1 MENLKLFYRIAL
13 KNREVYFLKIVT
25 LAIAFGSSVLIL
37 LFSINE
43 FGYDRFHID
52 SDRLFRVLQRNNS
65 DSFTGIRLSNQI
77 PAPVHAKLLKDSSFM
92 ISRVKTLN
100 QQVVIANG
108 VITRDLTIHVAE
120 SSLLDI
126 LSFDIVDGK
135 DKEFTEEK
143 DVVILSRSLSEQLFG
158 TSAVGKELKLCV
170 WNDTLSFKVVAI
182 FEDFPSNAHETF
194 SAFIPFD
201 HKRGARLGFETSS
214 SQIYGKAR
222 DGSIVNDGLKDLN
235 SDPELS
241 YQLQS
246 LPDIYFG
253 PRIYGDNAHHGDSY
267 SILILISISSLVLF
281 LAVTGFINLTALTLP
296 YRAKEIAIKKLAGN
310 DVKELLIGFTKES
323 FAISVFSFLLGTSIM
338 IAISHWIS
346 PVLSIDV
353 VGLLKEGNLTLIGVM
368 IVLVF
373 IVGAAPLMV
382 VTKFLKASPVRLL
395 STDTITFPKL
405 KRVITCVQLGVSI
418 FLIVA
423 SMVIKRQINR
433 SLLKEPGRN
442 HDQVVYLPYPEDLTD
457 QGLYGLRDQWRKFNP
472 NIVDV
477 MATSQLPDRIQ
488 SKELNTDFYFISVNS
503 SFADFFNLKMKSGN
517 WFKANNAD
525 SAIVV
530 NHAGSLVAGKEAHN
544 VIGVIN
550 DPGGEF
556 HLAEK
561 PLKIKLAT
569 YHNYNFLCIRILE
582 VEIRRTM
589 KYLSETFAE
598 DGRNAQ
604 VSFLNK
610 HFEEWLKY
618 QDRLNSLSDIL
629 TLISA
634 LLACCSIYGL
644 TVSLVRDKLK
654 QIAVHKLYG
663 AAVIHITKLLVKEFA
678 RQLGLAILIFAPI
691 TYIVVNELLRNFV
704 YTTHFHW
711 LDPVIPIGYC
721 AIVITVLC
729 GLQALSLNRSD
740 LTSALKGS

>member
-13 KNREVYFLKIVT
+13 KNREVYFLKIIT

-43 FGYDRFHID
+43 FGYDRFHTD

-65 DSFTGIRLSNQI
+65 DNFTGIRLSNQI
-77 PAPVHAKLLKDSSFM
+77 PAPIHAKLLKDSSLT
-92 ISRVKTLN
+92 ISRVKTMN
-100 QQVVIANG
+100 QQVVMTNG
-108 VITRDLTIHVAE
+108 VITRDLTIHAAE
-120 SSLLDI
+120 PSLLNI
-126 LSFDIVDGK
+126 LSFDIIDGNEE
-135 DKEFTEEK
+135 EFTEKK
-143 DVVILSRSLSEQLFG
+143 DVVILSQSCAEQLFG
-158 TSAVGKELKLCV
+158 TSAVGQELKLCT
-170 WNDTLSFKVVAI
+170 WNDTLTLQVAAV
-182 FEDFPSNAHETF
+182 FEDFPSNSHETF
-194 SAFIPFD
+194 SVFIPFD
-201 HKRGARLGFETSS
+201 DKRIAKLGFQTSL

-222 DGSIVNDGLKDLN
+222 EKSVLSDDLKGLSSNPD
-235 SDPELS
+235 LS
-241 YQLQS
+241 YRLQS

-310 DVKELLIGFTKES
+310 DVKELLVAFAKES

-338 IAISHWIS
+338 IALSSWIS
-346 PVLSIDV
+346 PVLSIDII
-353 VGLLKEGNLTLIGVM
+353 GLLREGNLTLIGVM
-368 IVLVF
+368 IALVL
-373 IVGAAPLMV
+373 IVGVAPLMV

-395 STDTITFPKL
+395 STDAITFPKL

-442 HDQVVYLPYPEDLTD
+442 HDQVVYIPYPEDLTD
-457 QGLYGLRDQWRKFNP
+457 EGLHGLRDQWRKFNP

-477 MATSQLPDRIQ
+477 MAASQLPDHIQ
-488 SKELNTDFYFISVNS
+488 SKELNSDFYFISVNP
-503 SFADFFNLKMKSGN
+503 SFADFFNLKMRSGN

-530 NHAGSLVAGKEAHN
+530 NYTGSLIAGDKTDN
-544 VIGVIN
+544 VIGVI
-550 DPGGEF
+550 DDVGSEF

-561 PLKIKLAT
+561 PLKIRLAT
-569 YHNYNFLCIRILE
+569 YHNYNFLCIRSLE

-589 KYLSETFAE
+589 KYLSETFAVN
-598 DGRNAQ
+598 GRNAQ

-618 QDRLNSLSDIL
+618 QDRLNSLSDVL

-691 TYIVVNELLRNFV
+691 TYIIVNELLRNFV

-729 GLQALSLNRSD
+729 GIQALSLNRSD